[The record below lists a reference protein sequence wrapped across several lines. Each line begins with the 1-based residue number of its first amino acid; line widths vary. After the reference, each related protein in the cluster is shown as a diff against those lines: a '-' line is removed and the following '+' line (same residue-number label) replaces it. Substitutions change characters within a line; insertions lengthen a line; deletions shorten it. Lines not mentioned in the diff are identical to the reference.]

1 MRLIRSVLF
10 SLGMALSAVIFAT
23 LATLLFPFPFS
34 VRYRFITQWA
44 NLNLWWLRVTCGLKY
59 EVQGAENIPSGNGI
73 IFCKH
78 QSAWETLA
86 LQQIFPP
93 QVWLLKRELLWVPFF
108 GWGLALLEPIA
119 INRSD
124 RKKAMRQ
131 LIEEGIERLED
142 GRWVVIFPEGT
153 RIPPGKM
160 GTFKKGG
167 SVLAE
172 KSGYPV
178 VPVAHNAGEYWARRS
193 LVKKPGTI
201 QVRIGP
207 PIHTKGLNAREINE
221 LAKEWIAGQMEQI
234 TILKSDQ
241 ASPVYSDSN

>member
-1 MRLIRSVLF
+1 
-10 SLGMALSAVIFAT
+10 
-23 LATLLFPFPFS
+23 
-34 VRYRFITQWA
+34 
-44 NLNLWWLRVTCGLKY
+44 
-59 EVQGAENIPSGNGI
+59 
-73 IFCKH
+73 
-78 QSAWETLA
+78 

-119 INRSD
+119 INRAN

-131 LIEEGIERLED
+131 LIEEGIKRLED

-160 GTFKKGG
+160 GAFKKGG

-178 VPVAHNAGEYWARRS
+178 VPVAHNAGEYWARRR
-193 LVKKPGTI
+193 LIKKPGTI
-201 QVRIGP
+201 QVRVGP
-207 PIHTKGLNAREINE
+207 PIHTKGLSASEINE

-234 TILKSDQ
+234 TSLKSDQ